1 LDLAGWVRDFNSE
14 VIHMDIAEQGLV
26 ISPSPP
32 PPLPLGVRGEGCAV
46 VEAVDL
52 FVFFILNFFFTFN
65 LIYCYID

>member
-1 LDLAGWVRDFNSE
+1 
-14 VIHMDIAEQGLV
+14 MDIAEQGLV